1 MNRLFVFL
9 LFFSLCKANLFA
21 QSNSPVIESP
31 SGINS
36 SGYSGTGSNIDVVY
50 HRMWLRVNP
59 DSTLYIKGY
68 VQTNF
73 VTTQNNVSNIS
84 FDLNSVFTID
94 SVYYQGA
101 KLPAGNIIRSGNIF
115 NIVLSGTLPINTI
128 DSVKIFYQ
136 GVPPAPFGGF
146 PEGFRKYTLS
156 TASYNNADNYITTLS
171 ESYEDRDWWP
181 CKADMQDKIDSM
193 EISLNVPWA
202 FPAARDTFWGI
213 ANGMLVDSAI
223 SGNSRSFTYKTN
235 YPIASYLV
243 GVSVGRFNHYYR
255 GTVNISGT
263 NVPVVYHLLADRK
276 TSYATNIA
284 NLDKMNLVL
293 VAFSQK
299 FGDYPFKKEKHG
311 YYDGLVGAGGMEHQT
326 SSCINTA
333 SLNSLTTIAHELM
346 HQWFGDNVTT
356 ATWNDLWL
364 AEGFARYSE
373 ALVAELV
380 PSLGLSAY
388 SRRNTI
394 KTTALGLSGESAWI
408 PDASASNSV
417 ALWGSNYGKTVY
429 DRGAMVA
436 SMLRAL
442 SGDAIYFQALRNYQ
456 AGRALNFANTDT
468 LKNYFNAMLNVDIS
482 EFFRDYVGGSGPAAT
497 AIGGVGNPVYSINWN
512 SPSVKKLAV
521 QVASQTKSSGSNV
534 SYFDGPV
541 VLHVKGSLVAQD
553 TTIVFFDWGLGNLSY
568 AGNGLSAPV
577 AGNLLTYN
585 LSFTPISVAYDDSA
599 RTLSTGSTSKLS
611 TLALRVADFSAF
623 KVSNGNQ
630 ITLSILRDQ
639 QISKVTLLRS
649 VDGIDFKEIGEM
661 TTIGNSNQL
670 ATYQLNDHNSGS
682 STIFYKAKI
691 VSDDNYEFTKIIK
704 VDRARNI
711 GITVTP
717 NPVNNNINLDFNNMS
732 TDKVTIHIINSA
744 GNLVKEITTANKSIH
759 IPSQKLSN
767 GIYEIRIMQN
777 NRILDARKIIIQ
789 H

>member
-1 MNRLFVFL
+1 MNKYLALIILSALFQL
-9 LFFSLCKANLFA
+9 NLFG
-21 QSNSPVIESP
+21 QNILPTIESP
-31 SGINS
+31 AGVTST
-36 SGYSGTGSNIDVVY
+36 GYSGTGANIDVKF
-50 HRMWLRVNP
+50 HRVWLRVNP
-59 DSTLYIKGY
+59 DSTLYIKGW

-73 VTTQNNVSNIS
+73 LTTQNNVSVIS

-94 SVYYQGA
+94 SVYYQNA
-101 KLPAGNIIRSGNIF
+101 KLPSGNIIRSGNIF
-115 NIVLSGTLPINTI
+115 NIILSGTLPINTV

-136 GVPPAPFGGF
+136 GIPPAPFGGF

-213 ANGMLVDSAI
+213 ANGMLIDSAI

-243 GVSVGRFNHYYR
+243 GISVGRFNHYYR
-255 GTVNISGT
+255 GAVNISGT

-276 TSYATNIA
+276 TSYATNIT

-326 SSCINTA
+326 SSCINTS

-388 SRRNTI
+388 SKRNTI

-408 PDASASNSV
+408 PDAAASNSV

-436 SMLRAL
+436 SMLRSL

-468 LKNYFNAMLNVDIS
+468 LKNYFNALLGADVS
-482 EFFRDYVGGSGPAAT
+482 EFFRDYIGGSGPAPT
-497 AIGGVGNPVYSINWN
+497 AIGGVGNPVYNINWN
-512 SPSVKKLAV
+512 SPSAKKLAV

-534 SYFDGPV
+534 SYFNGPV
-541 VLHVKGSLVAQD
+541 VLHVKGSTIAQD
-553 TTIVFFDWGLGNLSY
+553 TTIVFFDWGGGNLSY

-577 AGNLLTYN
+577 PGNLLTYN
-585 LSFTPISVAYDDSA
+585 LSFTPTSVAYDDSA

-611 TLALRVADFSAF
+611 TLALRIEDFNAY
-623 KVSNGNQ
+623 KISNGNQ
-630 ITLSILRDQ
+630 VNLSLLRDQ
-639 QISKVTLLRS
+639 QIYKVTLLRS
-649 VDGIDFKEIGEM
+649 IDGIDFKAIGEM
-661 TTIGNSNQL
+661 AAAGNNSQV
-670 ATYQLNDHNSGS
+670 ATYQFTDVNSGL

-691 VSDDNYEFTKIIK
+691 ATVDNTEFTKIIK
-704 VDRARNI
+704 VISVKNI
-711 GITVTP
+711 GITVMP
-717 NPVNNNINLDFNNMS
+717 NPASDYINLDFNNPGR
-732 TDKVTIHIINSA
+732 DKLTINVVNAA
-744 GNLVKEITTANKSIH
+744 GSLVEKLTTTNTSLRLS
-759 IPSQKLSN
+759 SQKMPN
-767 GIYEIRIMQN
+767 GIYEIRIVLN
-777 NRILDARKIIIQ
+777 NEILGTKKLIIQ

>member
-1 MNRLFVFL
+1 MNKYLALIFLSALFHL
-9 LFFSLCKANLFA
+9 NLFG
-21 QSNSPVIESP
+21 QDIPSSIESP
-31 SGINS
+31 AGVTST
-36 SGYSGTGSNIDVVY
+36 GYSGTGGNIDVKF

-59 DSTLYIKGY
+59 DSTLYIKGW

-73 VTTQNNVSNIS
+73 LTTQNNVSIIS

-94 SVYYQGA
+94 SVCYQNA
-101 KLPAGNIIRSGNIF
+101 KLPSGNIIRSGNIL
-115 NIVLSGTLPINTI
+115 NIILSGTLPINTL

-136 GVPPAPFGGF
+136 GIPPAPFGGF

-193 EISLNVPWA
+193 EINLNVPWA

-213 ANGMLVDSAI
+213 ANGMLIDSTI

-243 GVSVGRFNHYYR
+243 GISVGRFNHYYR

-263 NVPVVYHLLADRK
+263 NVPVVYHLLANRK

-293 VAFSQK
+293 AAYSQK

-326 SSCINTA
+326 SSCINTN

-394 KTTALGLSGESAWI
+394 KTTALSLSGESAWI
-408 PDASASNSV
+408 PNAAASNSV
-417 ALWGSNYGKTVY
+417 ALWGSNYGSTVY

-442 SGDAIYFQALRNYQ
+442 SGDVIYFQALRNYQ

-468 LKNYFNAMLNVDIS
+468 LKNYFNALLGADLS

-497 AIGGVGNPVYSINWN
+497 AIGGVGNPVYNINWN
-512 SPSVKKLAV
+512 SPSAKKLAV

-534 SYFDGPV
+534 SYFNGPV
-541 VLHVKGSLVAQD
+541 VLHVKGSAVAQD
-553 TTIVFFDWGLGNLSY
+553 TTIVFFDWGGGNLSY
-568 AGNGLSAPV
+568 AGNGLSVPV
-577 AGNLLTYN
+577 PGNLLTYN
-585 LSFTPISVAYDDSA
+585 LSFTPTSVAYDDSA

-611 TLALRVADFSAF
+611 TLALRITDFNAH
-623 KVSNGNQ
+623 KISNGNQ
-630 ITLSILRDQ
+630 VNLSLLRDQ

-649 VDGIDFKEIGEM
+649 IDGIDFKAIGEM
-661 TTIGNSNQL
+661 TAAENNSQV
-670 ATYQLNDHNSGS
+670 ATYQFKDVNSGS
-682 STIFYKAKI
+682 STIFYKAEI
-691 VSDDNYEFTKIIK
+691 TTIDNTEFTKIIK
-704 VDRARNI
+704 VVSEKNI
-711 GITVTP
+711 GITVMP
-717 NPVNNNINLDFNNMS
+717 NPASDYFNLGFNNPGRDKLTIHVVTAAGS
-732 TDKVTIHIINSA
+732 LVEKVT
-744 GNLVKEITTANKSIH
+744 TTNTSLRLS
-759 IPSQKLSN
+759 SQKMPN
-767 GIYEIRIMQN
+767 GIYEIRIMLN
-777 NRILDARKIIIQ
+777 NEILGTKKLIIQ